1 MDRIIKRLSNLLSV
15 KSMVTLVTTIV
26 FALLSVRGDISSK
39 DFMSI
44 FIMIIGFYFGA
55 QSQKVQDAIDSKA
68 QDDEG

>member
-15 KSMVTLVTTIV
+15 KSMVTIIATIV
-26 FALLSVRGDISSK
+26 FALLSARGDISSK

>member
-15 KSMVTLVTTIV
+15 KSMVTIIATIV
-26 FALLSVRGDISSK
+26 FALLSARGDISSK

-68 QDDEG
+68 QGDED

>member
-15 KSMVTLVTTIV
+15 KSMVTIIATVV

-68 QDDEG
+68 REDED

>member
-15 KSMVTLVTTIV
+15 KSMVTLVATIV
-26 FALLSVRGDISSK
+26 FAVLSVRGDISSK

-55 QSQKVQDAIDSKA
+55 QSQKVQDASDSKA

>member
-15 KSMVTLVTTIV
+15 KSMVTLVSTIV
-26 FALLSVRGDISSK
+26 FALLSARGDISSK

>member
-15 KSMVTLVTTIV
+15 KSMVTIIATIV
-26 FALLSVRGDISSK
+26 FAVLSARGDISSK

>member
-15 KSMVTLVTTIV
+15 KSMVTIIATIV

>member
-15 KSMVTLVTTIV
+15 KSMVTIIATVV

-68 QDDEG
+68 QDDES

>member
-15 KSMVTLVTTIV
+15 KSMVTIIATVV

>member
-1 MDRIIKRLSNLLSV
+1 MDKIIKRLSNLLSV
-15 KSMVTLVTTIV
+15 KSMVTLVATIV
-26 FALLSVRGDISSK
+26 FAVLSVRGDISSK

>member
-15 KSMVTLVTTIV
+15 KSMVTLVSTIV
-26 FALLSVRGDISSK
+26 FAVLSARGDISSK

>member
-15 KSMVTLVTTIV
+15 KSMVTIIATIV
-26 FALLSVRGDISSK
+26 FAVLSVRGDISSK

>member
-1 MDRIIKRLSNLLSV
+1 MDKIIKRLSNLLSV
-15 KSMVTLVTTIV
+15 KSMVTLVATIV

>member
-15 KSMVTLVTTIV
+15 KSMVTIITTIV

-68 QDDEG
+68 REDED